1 MLRRSTTTLALVT
14 TLALAACGGDEEPG
28 DTRAATTTSA
38 TATQNP
44 QRYCQ
49 MVAQFDAAGEDVF
62 AGLDEDSPPEEF
74 EAAERRFVERY
85 GDELEALPAA
95 APAQISDDVQKVL
108 IGMRQRAG
116 LKTPV
121 ELSEADVDAAD
132 ERVRAFEERA
142 CE

>member
-1 MLRRSTTTLALVT
+1 MLRRSTTTVALVT

-38 TATQNP
+38 TPTQNT

-49 MVAQFDAAGEDVF
+49 MVDEFDAAGEDFF
-62 AGLDEDSPPEEF
+62 AGLGEDSKPEEF

-85 GDELEALPAA
+85 ADELQALREA
-95 APAQISDDVQKVL
+95 APTEISDDVGKVL

-116 LKTPV
+116 LETPV
-121 ELSEADVDAAD
+121 ELGEAEVDAAD

-142 CE
+142 CA